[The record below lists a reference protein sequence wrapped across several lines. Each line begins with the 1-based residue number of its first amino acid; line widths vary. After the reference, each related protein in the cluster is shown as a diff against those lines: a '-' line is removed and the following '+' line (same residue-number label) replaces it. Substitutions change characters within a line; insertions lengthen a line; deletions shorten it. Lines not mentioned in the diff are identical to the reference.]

1 MKDVRFN
8 LVFFILLIFAAIS
21 VEGQSTNVE
30 FPTPITSDS
39 ISGKIKARDIGDPR
53 STVYYYAFQAQQGD
67 VFLKIEANNLNGDID
82 VFYADNLR
90 PVTKITL
97 YADFAPTQTSRE
109 LYFRKPEK
117 LILRVE
123 GRTPNDD
130 PATFQVKFEG
140 SFLAMAATRKSD
152 QVNAPEVKEE
162 TESESEVK
170 VNSVGTIIEVKPK
183 PTPTPKE
190 TVARNTRQ
198 DRVKTT
204 TTPEAVSTIKS
215 PKNVKPKPKVESETE
230 KKTEVIVSEETNKKD
245 EAEKT
250 EVAKE
255 DETLKEESKKTV
267 EKPKTTAKKTT
278 PATKRN
284 TTAKKNTTTKKE
296 TPTESAKPTKAEE
309 LAKALENVNLIVEFK
324 DGRKIERPMN
334 DVIRFGVDK
343 GFLTIVHKDGSIGRY
358 SILEI
363 SKISVE

>member
-1 MKDVRFN
+1 MKDVRIS
-8 LVFFILLIFAAIS
+8 LVFFILLIFAVIS

-30 FPTPITSDS
+30 FPTPVTSDM
-39 ISGKIKARDIGDPR
+39 ISGRIKARDIGDPR

-67 VFLKIEANNLNGDID
+67 VFLKIEANNFNGDVD

-97 YADFAPTQTSRE
+97 YADSVPTQTSRE

-130 PATFQVKFEG
+130 PATFQIKFEG
-140 SFLAMAATRKSD
+140 SFLAMAATKSP
-152 QVNAPEVKEE
+152 QPVKAPEIKTE
-162 TESESEVK
+162 TDSDSEIK

-190 TVARNTRQ
+190 TVARNTR
-198 DRVKTT
+198 RESAKTT

-215 PKNVKPKPKVESETE
+215 SKNVKSNPKVESGME
-230 KKTEVIVSEETNKKD
+230 KKTEVRGSEET
-245 EAEKT
+245 EKS
-250 EVAKE
+250 EVAK
-255 DETLKEESKKTV
+255 DEEPVKEETKKTV
-267 EKPKTTAKKTT
+267 EKPKTTNKKTT
-278 PATKRN
+278 STTKGN
-284 TTAKKNTTTKKE
+284 TTAKKTTTTKKE
-296 TPTESAKPTKAEE
+296 TSTETPKPTKAEE